1 MTDADLAEKGLNT
14 EILHDLL
21 SSGASKKAISEHLG
35 ISVTSLN
42 KTIAELQSGQGLILK
57 YKELQNLQ
65 LTALQA
71 RCLECMTPEK
81 FESAS
86 LEELARV
93 YKILKDKELVTD
105 GKANNI
111 TGLVGYLVE
120 MEKEEMRKL
129 APPGPTYDITEI
141 SAMTHLTAEL
151 AELTEDDDLPNL

>member
-42 KTIAELQSGQGLILK
+42 KTIAELQRGQGLILK

-81 FESAS
+81 FECAS

-111 TGLVGYLVE
+111 TGLVGYLVA
-120 MEKEEMRKL
+120 MEKEEFNRL
-129 APPGPTYDITEI
+129 NPPETVYDISDATR
-141 SAMTHLTAEL
+141 LTAEL
-151 AELTEDDDLPNL
+151 AELNEEDDLPNL